1 MGGVIEVIKSFPDF
15 IGANGR
21 SEEEISKVELALGVS
36 FAPDYREYLKEIGL
50 ACFNGHEMTGI
61 TNIARVDVEK
71 VTRTQKEYNPSVP
84 DAWYVV
90 EETNI
95 DGIVV
100 WQSATGEVYQTAP
113 GSTAIRIANNLTEYI
128 SK

>member
-1 MGGVIEVIKSFPDF
+1 MDRVIEVIKSFPDF

-21 SEEEISKVELALGVS
+21 SEEDISKVELALGVS

-71 VTRTQKEYNPSVP
+71 VTKTQKEYNPSVP

-100 WQSATGEVYQTAP
+100 WQSATGEVYQTSP
-113 GSTAIRIANNLTEYI
+113 GSTATKIANNLTEYI
-128 SK
+128 S